1 MGLKEWLEDEY
12 DDGME
17 AGIVEGE
24 RKKLASQVEKKL
36 AKGNTPEEIADI
48 LEEDLAVILEII
60 KEINKE

>member
-24 RKKLASQVEKKL
+24 RKKLVSLVEKKL
-36 AKGNTPEEIADI
+36 AKGNSAKEIADI
-48 LEEDLAVILEII
+48 LEEDIAVILEII